1 MNISRIYAR
10 LLLVLLFALSIV
22 QGWAQQDTLL
32 IIGEVRRHDTT
43 DELRI
48 FRDFHWNARVHH
60 PDGRVT
66 HYSGARIDT
75 VLEDATIDTVSLHTF
90 ISVADSNQ
98 AKLLYMRYA
107 VSGSLLGSVDGKVFA
122 NTGYFGRSREERH
135 FNQKGYAALFFAG
148 PTADI
153 DIEFIADRSH
163 EFEVALALVGKD
175 VGEIALSQLNEKDQ
189 SSYARGFYYLAFG
202 IVFILLFGF
211 RREKREHLYFALF
224 CIFAAVAYL
233 WEYLHCDSL
242 TDMHRF
248 FGLLCFEFLAIFFS
262 RLLLNKERSK
272 VPLYLILT
280 LLFIGLFPLVR
291 GFMVNTNGGRSSL
304 YVMIVV
310 TVFYPYSLF
319 SSLVFLIKGLGQK
332 SWEARAIIFT
342 CFVPLVIYVLL
353 SLSVFV
359 FFAAD
364 TQSAVQEKDFYRRLI
379 NGFLTAI
386 IYIYPLGPVLILAR
400 RNALNQK
407 QLAEQLDSIQHL
419 SEENVAKEKEKK
431 EILERQNERLER
443 EVRERTAEITDQKAK
458 IERQHDE
465 LKIEKEKADDL
476 LRNILPAEVAEEL
489 KETGSAAARHFESVT
504 VLFADFVDFT
514 ITGSELTP
522 QALVHELDVCFRAF
536 DAIMAERGIEKIKTI
551 GDAYL
556 AVCGLPLP
564 DADHAIKITSAAKAI
579 LEFMEQRRKDPI
591 HKMVDV
597 RIGIHTGSVVAG
609 IVGVKKFAYDIWGD
623 TVNTAARMQQA
634 SDPGK
639 INISKATHD
648 MVSGSYQCT
657 PRGLIEVKGKGEME
671 MYFVN

>member
-1 MNISRIYAR
+1 MNISRIYSR
-10 LLLVLLFALSIV
+10 LLLIFLFALSAV
-22 QGWAQQDTLL
+22 QVWAQQDTLL

-48 FRDFHWNARVHH
+48 FRGFHWNARIHH
-60 PDGRVT
+60 PDGKVT
-66 HYSGARIDT
+66 HYNGARLDT
-75 VLEDATIDTVSLHTF
+75 VLGDATVDTVSLHTT
-90 ISVADSNQ
+90 IAVADSNQ

-107 VSGSLLGSVDGKVFA
+107 ISGSLLGTIDGKVFA
-122 NTGYFGRSREERH
+122 NTGWFGRSREERH
-135 FNQKGYAALFFAG
+135 LNQKGYAALLFTR

-153 DIEFIADRSH
+153 DIEFVADGSH
-163 EFEVALALVGKD
+163 EFEIALALVGKD
-175 VGEIALSQLNEKDQ
+175 EGEIALKQLNEDEQ

-202 IVFILLFGF
+202 IVFISLFGY
-211 RREKREHLYFALF
+211 RRERREHLYFALF
-224 CIFAAVAYL
+224 CIFAALAYL
-233 WEYLHCDSL
+233 WEYLHCDSF
-242 TDMHRF
+242 TEIRRF

-262 RLLLNKERSK
+262 KLLLNKERSK
-272 VPLYLILT
+272 VPLYLILI
-280 LLFIGLFPLVR
+280 LLLIGLIPQVR
-291 GFMVNTNGGRSSL
+291 GSMVNTSSGRYTL
-304 YVMIVV
+304 YVLLV
-310 TVFYPYSLF
+310 TTIFYPYSLF
-319 SSLVFLIKGLGQK
+319 SSLVFLIKGLSQK
-332 SWEARAIIFT
+332 TWEARAIIFT

-364 TQSAVQEKDFYRRLI
+364 TQSAVLEKDFYFQLI

-386 IYIYPLGPVLILAR
+386 IYIYPLGPVFILAR

-443 EVRERTAEITDQKAK
+443 EVMERTAEITDQKAK

-489 KETGSAAARHFESVT
+489 KETGISAARHFENVT
-504 VLFADFVDFT
+504 VLFADFVNFT
-514 ITGSELTP
+514 TTGSELTP
-522 QALVHELDVCFRAF
+522 QALVQELDECFRAF
-536 DAIMAERGIEKIKTI
+536 DQIMVERGIEKIKTI

-556 AVCGLPLP
+556 AVCGLPV
-564 DADHAIKITSAAKAI
+564 ADDNHALKAIDAAKAI
-579 LEFMEQRRKDPI
+579 LQFMEERRKNPVNR
-591 HKMVDV
+591 MVRV
-597 RIGIHTGSVVAG
+597 RIGVHTGSVVAG

-639 INISKATHD
+639 INISKATFEK
-648 MVSGSYQCT
+648 VSDKYNCT
-657 PRGLIEVKGKGEME
+657 PRGLIEVKGKGALE